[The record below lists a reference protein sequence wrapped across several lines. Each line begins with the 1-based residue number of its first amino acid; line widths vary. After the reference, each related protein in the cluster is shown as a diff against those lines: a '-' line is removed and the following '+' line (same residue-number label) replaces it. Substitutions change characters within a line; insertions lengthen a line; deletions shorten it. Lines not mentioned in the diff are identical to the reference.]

1 MSFGLLPFMNLKPLL
16 NKWCLKLAF
25 VLIFT
30 TAAHADIVVLSKH
43 GVDISFEEAY
53 RYSVRHTN
61 PSAYEASMSRPQAT
75 YRVLENLYVLK
86 RVKAIA
92 EQSSLMTPNEREYLV
107 EDIYRRTLLERY
119 LSDGIG
125 QRMAAIDW
133 EGLAAAEYA
142 QRKDEFVRPE
152 EVRVEHLLVGI
163 EEVPFD
169 EFVSK
174 VTTVRSL
181 IDSGADFQDLISTY
195 SDDPSAERNGGD
207 LGFFTSQRMQP
218 TFSAAAFSLIEPGD
232 MTGPVM
238 TRFGAHFIRL
248 IARRSE
254 ETMTF
259 ESVRAALI
267 KEVKKSTEAR
277 LREELLSEFRA
288 EIEPNLAEVD
298 EEALMMKFIKA
309 HTADLTSDAPN

>member
-1 MSFGLLPFMNLKPLL
+1 MMTTVRRSTFFLALLL
-16 NKWCLKLAF
+16 
-25 VLIFT
+25 VQLI
-30 TAAHADIVVLSKH
+30 AVARADTVILSREGIK
-43 GVDISFEEAY
+43 VTFDEAY
-53 RYSVRHTN
+53 AYSVRHTN
-61 PSAYEASMSRPQAT
+61 PSAYEASISRPQAT

-92 EQSSLMTPNEREYLV
+92 EKSSVMSPSEREYLV

-119 LSDGIG
+119 LSDGIS

-142 QRKDEFVRPE
+142 KRKGEFVRPE

-181 IDSGADFQDLISTY
+181 IESGADFQDLISTY

-207 LGFFTSQRMQP
+207 LGFFTRQRMQP
-218 TFSAAAFSLIEPGD
+218 TFSVAAFSLIEPGD

-248 IARRSE
+248 IERRPE

-259 ESVRAALI
+259 ESVSAALI

-288 EIEPNLAEVD
+288 EIEPNLAEID
-298 EEALMMKFIKA
+298 EASLVMKFIEA
-309 HTADLTSDAPN
+309 HIAELTSDAPN

>member
-1 MSFGLLPFMNLKPLL
+1 MMTTVRRSTFFLTLLL
-16 NKWCLKLAF
+16 
-25 VLIFT
+25 VQLIT
-30 TAAHADIVVLSKH
+30 VARADTVVLSRE
-43 GVDISFEEAY
+43 GINITFDEAY
-53 RYSVRHTN
+53 AYSVRHTN

-86 RVKAIA
+86 RVEAIA
-92 EQSSLMTPNEREYLV
+92 EQSSVMAPNEREYLV

-119 LSDGIG
+119 LSDGIS

-142 QRKDEFVRPE
+142 KRKGEFVRPE

-174 VTTVRSL
+174 VATVRSL
-181 IDSGADFQDLISTY
+181 IQSGADFQDLISTY

-207 LGFFTSQRMQP
+207 LGFFTSQQMQP

-259 ESVRAALI
+259 ESVKANLI
-267 KEVKKSTEAR
+267 REVKKSTEAR
-277 LREELLSEFRA
+277 LREEFLSEFRA

>member
-1 MSFGLLPFMNLKPLL
+1 MRQTDPM
-16 NKWCLKLAF
+16 
-25 VLIFT
+25 
-30 TAAHADIVVLSKH
+30 
-43 GVDISFEEAY
+43 
-53 RYSVRHTN
+53 
-61 PSAYEASMSRPQAT
+61 AYEASISRPRAS

-86 RVKAIA
+86 RVKAIS
-92 EQSSLMTPNEREYLV
+92 EQSSVMTLSELEYLV

-181 IDSGADFQDLISTY
+181 IQSGADFQDLISTY

-248 IARRSE
+248 IERRPE

-259 ESVRAALI
+259 ESVSAALI

-288 EIEPNLAEVD
+288 EIEPNLAEID
-298 EEALMMKFIKA
+298 EAALVMKFIEA
-309 HTADLTSDAPN
+309 HTAELTSDAPN

>member
-1 MSFGLLPFMNLKPLL
+1 MMKTIRQASLFVTLLLMQ
-16 NKWCLKLAF
+16 
-25 VLIFT
+25 LIT
-30 TAAHADIVVLSKH
+30 VARADTVVFSK
-43 GVDISFEEAY
+43 GGIDITFDEAY
-53 RYSVRHTN
+53 EYSVRYTN
-61 PSAYEASMSRPQAT
+61 PSSYKASISRPQAT

-92 EQSSLMTPNEREYLV
+92 EQSSVMAPGEREYLV

-142 QRKDEFVRPE
+142 KRKREFVRPE
-152 EVRVEHLLVGI
+152 EVRVEHLLVGM

-181 IDSGADFQDLISTY
+181 IKSGADFQDLISTY

-248 IARRSE
+248 IERRPE
-254 ETMTF
+254 EMMTF

-277 LREELLSEFRA
+277 LREEFLSEFRA
-288 EIEPNLAEVD
+288 EIEPNLAEID
-298 EEALMMKFIKA
+298 EAALVMKFIEA
-309 HTADLTSDAPN
+309 YTAALTQDGPN

>member
-1 MSFGLLPFMNLKPLL
+1 MIRTVRQSLLPVM
-16 NKWCLKLAF
+16 LAI
-25 VLIFT
+25 LSQL
-30 TAAHADIVVLSKH
+30 TAVVNASTVVLSKN
-43 GVDISFEEAY
+43 GIDITLEEAY
-53 RYSVRHTN
+53 AYSVRQTD
-61 PSAYEASMSRPQAT
+61 PMAYEASISRPRAS
-75 YRVLENLYVLK
+75 YRVLENLYVMK

-92 EQSSLMTPNEREYLV
+92 EQSSVMTLSELEYLV
-107 EDIYRRTLLERY
+107 GDIYRRALLENY
-119 LSDGIG
+119 LSDGIS
-125 QRMAAIDW
+125 QRMAVIDW

-181 IDSGADFQDLISTY
+181 IQSGADFQDLISEY

-207 LGFFTSQRMQP
+207 LGFFTRQRMQP
-218 TFSAAAFSLIEPGD
+218 TFSVAAFSLIEPGD

-248 IARRSE
+248 IERRPE

-259 ESVRAALI
+259 ESVSAALI

-288 EIEPNLAEVD
+288 EIEANLAEID
-298 EEALMMKFIKA
+298 EASLVMKFIEA
-309 HTADLTSDAPN
+309 HTAELTSDAPN

>member
-1 MSFGLLPFMNLKPLL
+1 MLETPPRNKWFLKPAFMLT
-16 NKWCLKLAF
+16 LAC
-25 VLIFT
+25 V
-30 TAAHADIVVLSKH
+30 AHADTVVLSNH
-43 GVDISFEEAY
+43 GVDITFEEAY
-53 RYSVRHTN
+53 TYSVRHTN

-75 YRVLENLYVLK
+75 YRILENLYVLK

-92 EQSSLMTPNEREYLV
+92 EQSSVLPPSEREYLV

-119 LSDGIG
+119 LSHGIT
-125 QRMAAIDW
+125 QRMAEIDW

-142 QRKDEFVRPE
+142 KRKDEFVRPE
-152 EVRVEHLLVGI
+152 EVRVEHLLVGF
-163 EEVPFD
+163 EDVPFD

-181 IDSGADFQDLISTY
+181 IDSGADFQELISTY

-259 ESVRAALI
+259 ESVKANLI
-267 KEVKKSTEAR
+267 REVKKSTEAR
-277 LREELLSEFRA
+277 LREEFLSEFRA